1 MNDRKERI
9 TILGAGLTGSL
20 LALLLARRGFS
31 VTVFERQDDPRTS
44 QRLAGRSINLAL
56 ASRGLRALR
65 LAGLDG
71 AVAPILRRMPG
82 RLLHQSDGAL
92 EFQRYGSREHEIV
105 YSVGRAALNRLLLD
119 AADECGV
126 EFRFGQRVEDYDP
139 HGNVLTLSEGHGDG
153 MTWQLQVARLI
164 AADGAGSPVRRA
176 LAAKADFG
184 MSETLLEHGYK
195 EIAIPPAAGGGF
207 RMEPEALHVWPR
219 GGYMLIAL
227 PNPGGDFTAT
237 LFMPHSTPSPS
248 FAEVAD
254 GASGARLFAS
264 QFPDVVPLVPDLEAQ
279 YEQNPVGVMGT
290 VRCDA
295 WHWRDQVLLIGDAA
309 HAIVPFHGQGMNAG
323 FEDCV
328 VLDGLLDRCDD
339 WGALFAAV
347 TEARKGNADAIADMA
362 LENYIEMRDTVRDP
376 RFHIKKAVA
385 FELERRMPDRFIPR
399 YSMVMFHDEI
409 PYATAQSRGV
419 VQAALLD
426 EVTVGAASIDDVD
439 LGAAER
445 IARERLAP
453 LTPAAD

>member
-1 MNDRKERI
+1 MINTSERI

-20 LALLLARRGFS
+20 LALLLARRGFA
-31 VTVFERQDDPRTS
+31 VTVLERQGDPRTG
-44 QRLAGRSINLAL
+44 RRPAGRSINLAL
-56 ASRGLRALR
+56 AARGHRALQ
-65 LAGLDG
+65 LAGLAD

-82 RLLHQSDGAL
+82 RQLHQSDGTL
-92 EFQRYGSREHEIV
+92 EFQRYGSRDDEIV
-105 YSVGRAALNRLLLD
+105 YSVGRAALNRMLLD
-119 AADECGV
+119 AADEFGV
-126 EFRFGQRVEDYDP
+126 EYRFGQQVEDYDP
-139 HGNVLTLSEGHGDG
+139 HGNTLTVREERGDG
-153 MTWQLQVARLI
+153 MTWQLRVARLI
-164 AADGAGSPVRRA
+164 AADGAGSPIRRA
-176 LAAKADFG
+176 LAEKTGFG

-195 EIAIPPAAGGGF
+195 EIAIPAAADGGF

-237 LFMPHSTPSPS
+237 LFMPHGGPSPS
-248 FAEVAD
+248 FAEVSD
-254 GASGARLFAS
+254 GVSGAALFAS

-279 YEQNPVGVMGT
+279 YEGNPVGVMGT
-290 VRCDA
+290 VRCDE

-328 VLDGLLDRCDD
+328 VLDGLIDRCDD

-347 TEARKGNADAIADMA
+347 TDARKRNADAIADMA

-409 PYATAQSRGV
+409 PYATAQSRGA
-419 VQAALLD
+419 VQAAILD
-426 EVTVGAASIDDVD
+426 EVTADAASIDDVD
-439 LGAAER
+439 LANAER
-445 IARERLAP
+445 IVRERLAP
-453 LTPAAD
+453 LAPAAD